1 MNQELFEQRLTEL
14 QKQEQIT
21 ILQLEEIRVLQQ
33 AYVNSIKQAKKAA
46 EESTGAEVVEDKK

>member
-21 ILQLEEIRVLQQ
+21 LLQLEEIRVLQQ
-33 AYVNSIKQAKKAA
+33 AYSNSIEQAKKAA
-46 EESTGAEVVEDKK
+46 ADATGAEVVEEKK